1 MINMSTHQYI
11 QYLERPELISQLDKD
26 VIHQWVD
33 TYPATPIFR
42 VLLAAK
48 YQSEQHPDTATY
60 LEQAAFYVQN
70 RKELKYLLRDWQD
83 RIDAYE
89 GEGLDELVEDPTVY
103 SSLSEKEEKTIQA
116 ESDDNIELVD
126 EIEEKQDIIET
137 EDEVIDGVEVS
148 EKLGTL
154 SREEKEA
161 SEKITDE
168 NTEEYI
174 EKSEKVSGVVVEST
188 DEIPLASDEGITVE
202 DDIEFLKS
210 IGKYEEP
217 TESIIDYSEEW
228 ELEAPGT
235 GLHTLSD
242 IDIIDTMLVT
252 ADASILLPW
261 VEEFTF
267 STNVFDVAE
276 KISIAQPSTPFTE
289 KEVEVKVKE
298 LPPVETNQ
306 PEEKRPRIE
315 EARPKAQEETTKGK
329 YSFDEWLSIL
339 EQKKQNPDTAP
350 VFDLPTPEV
359 FNKKEIE
366 DAKAS
371 GQAPVAPLKE
381 ASKTESGDE
390 MVKQLASNSVS
401 FKIDMATETL
411 AKLYVKQGKN
421 TEAINIYK
429 KLMDKYPKKSSYFA
443 NQIENLK

>member
-1 MINMSTHQYI
+1 
-11 QYLERPELISQLDKD
+11 
-26 VIHQWVD
+26 
-33 TYPATPIFR
+33 
-42 VLLAAK
+42 
-48 YQSEQHPDTATY
+48 
-60 LEQAAFYVQN
+60 
-70 RKELKYLLRDWQD
+70 
-83 RIDAYE
+83 
-89 GEGLDELVEDPTVY
+89 
-103 SSLSEKEEKTIQA
+103 
-116 ESDDNIELVD
+116 
-126 EIEEKQDIIET
+126 
-137 EDEVIDGVEVS
+137 
-148 EKLGTL
+148 
-154 SREEKEA
+154 
-161 SEKITDE
+161 
-168 NTEEYI
+168 
-174 EKSEKVSGVVVEST
+174 
-188 DEIPLASDEGITVE
+188 
-202 DDIEFLKS
+202 
-210 IGKYEEP
+210 
-217 TESIIDYSEEW
+217 
-228 ELEAPGT
+228 
-235 GLHTLSD
+235 
-242 IDIIDTMLVT
+242 
-252 ADASILLPW
+252 
-261 VEEFTF
+261 
-267 STNVFDVAE
+267 
-276 KISIAQPSTPFTE
+276 
-289 KEVEVKVKE
+289 VEVKVKE